1 MTVMYILSRA
11 PSSLGPVLCGHIYTV
26 EHMSKRKEIKY
37 IHQLNSGVKT

>member
-26 EHMSKRKEIKY
+26 EHMSERKEIKY
-37 IHQLNSGVKT
+37 IQELNSGIKT